1 MKNGNYRCA
10 NCGSSGPFVP
20 VWTSG
25 KTDANNLAVMCANC
39 HMQID
44 PGPIEI
50 HFIQYLASLIRQH
63 PSFSRVELEALVG
76 EGGRVRADIVA
87 QRRTESGI
95 ESAIVECKPF
105 SVLSGPWLES
115 VISQLTSYASAI
127 RGAHIVLAFPG
138 RASEHTL
145 KELSRH
151 GIEVWDIDKIADLF
165 NEQIAVSD
173 DPYFKSLFLNTRV
186 RATPQEQF
194 IRELRACPPGWES
207 WLEYQKLIGRI
218 LSDVCSPPLSLPLSE
233 HFDAPRANRRDFIF
247 PNYASDGFWLF
258 LRSRYAADYIVVDA
272 KNGKGLATKAHVLQ
286 IANYLKEH
294 GVGMFGIILCRAG
307 VDGGAK
313 VTMREQWILHRKLIV
328 ALNDLDVENMLL
340 AKAAGGDPATVLGD
354 RIQEFRLSM

>member
-1 MKNGNYRCA
+1 
-10 NCGSSGPFVP
+10 
-20 VWTSG
+20 
-25 KTDANNLAVMCANC
+25 
-39 HMQID
+39 MQID

-115 VISQLTSYASAI
+115 VIYQLTSYASAI

-186 RATPQEQF
+186 RATPQEQ
-194 IRELRACPPGWES
+194 L
-207 WLEYQKLIGRI
+207 
-218 LSDVCSPPLSLPLSE
+218 
-233 HFDAPRANRRDFIF
+233 
-247 PNYASDGFWLF
+247 
-258 LRSRYAADYIVVDA
+258 
-272 KNGKGLATKAHVLQ
+272 
-286 IANYLKEH
+286 
-294 GVGMFGIILCRAG
+294 
-307 VDGGAK
+307 
-313 VTMREQWILHRKLIV
+313 
-328 ALNDLDVENMLL
+328 
-340 AKAAGGDPATVLGD
+340 
-354 RIQEFRLSM
+354 